1 MNIIEM
7 GVSLLSEKLGLDLD
21 PNAVAPAL
29 NGLLANDSGELDL
42 AGLASKMASSGNLSA
57 VIGSWLGDGANDA
70 ISPESIMSLFGGDK
84 LGAFAQQLGVS
95 SDEAA
100 SGLAATLPEMIDK
113 ASSGGSLL
121 DLAGGAGGLL
131 GAASSFFKK

>member
-42 AGLASKMASSGNLSA
+42 TGLAGKMASSGNLSA

-84 LGAFAQQLGVS
+84 VGAFAQQLGVS